1 MDKQQ
6 LNAARIAYS
15 HALHQIIKSMLDNGM
30 DTTEI
35 WCELEITLASVEQ
48 IAEGITNDG

>member
-1 MDKQQ
+1 MANSE

-15 HALHQIIKSMLDNGM
+15 QALHQIIKSMLDSGM

-48 IAEGITNDG
+48 IAEGITHDG